1 MILFKVTILNNQIQ
15 IGKDINENSYF
26 NDYEIYFENGRN
38 YQFFLR
44 YLLVHDKDYKNM
56 SDIVEL
62 IKSVDLRSKCNYWQQ
77 MSRTQFQAIGNVLL
91 KSRSD
96 SKMNNPDSE
105 RFRLLVIDAFEEA
118 YSALFSSKEF
128 SVAYNEV
135 YSKQLDFINYI
146 NKIVEKNLNLLNIPT
161 RSELDQVLK
170 DLQEMKKT
178 LRNIKNG
185 YEKPVRK

>member
-1 MILFKVTILNNQIQ
+1 LNDENNTLNDFT
-15 IGKDINENSYF
+15 KYDIFEKWKKLQNFPTLGIFGALTRDYNEYV
-26 NDYEIYFENGRN
+26 
-38 YQFFLR
+38 Q
-44 YLLVHDKDYKNM
+44 
-56 SDIVEL
+56 DIVEL
-62 IKSVDLRSKCNYWQQ
+62 NQILMDLQKYMSNYWLQ

-96 SKMNNPDSE
+96 SKMNNLDSE
-105 RFRLLVIDAFEEA
+105 RFRALVIDAFEEA
-118 YSALFSSKEF
+118 YSGLFSSKEF

-185 YEKPVRK
+185 YEKPARK